1 MHRFI
6 IWKTK
11 CDNISLHLTLYV
23 LIFIVLIIID
33 QANLGMI
40 LSPVKS
46 VGKSLSAKMLA
57 YAQGV
62 PGVKHNQLLAGGDQ
76 VLSGVS
82 S

>member
-1 MHRFI
+1 
-6 IWKTK
+6 
-11 CDNISLHLTLYV
+11 
-23 LIFIVLIIID
+23 
-33 QANLGMI
+33 MI
-40 LSPVKS
+40 LSPIKS